1 MQVDSLP
8 TELSG
13 KPMGWGQKRSKL
25 FHLCLWDIKGS
36 IRQITSLLL
45 TREFQIDEFEIMFL
59 GEVEIVIRLAIKSW
73 FADAGLSINDP
84 TLGLN
89 ST

>member
-1 MQVDSLP
+1 
-8 TELSG
+8 
-13 KPMGWGQKRSKL
+13 MGTKKEQIISS
-25 FHLCLWDIKGS
+25 FLWDMKEF

-45 TREFQIDEFEIMFL
+45 TRKFQIEEFEIIFL
-59 GEVEIVIRLAIKSW
+59 GEVEIVIKLGVKSL
-73 FADAGLSINDP
+73 FADAGLSVNDS